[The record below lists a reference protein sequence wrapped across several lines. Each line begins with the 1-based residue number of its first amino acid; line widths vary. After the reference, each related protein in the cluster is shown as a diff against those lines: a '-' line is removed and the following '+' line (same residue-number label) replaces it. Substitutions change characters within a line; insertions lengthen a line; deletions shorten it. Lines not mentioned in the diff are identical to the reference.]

1 MKSGY
6 IPKGEASHILASLQ
20 PANRLALEVSLHT
33 GLRIG
38 DVLDLKTNE
47 LARRMTIRERKTGKT
62 RRVSLPGELLER
74 LEEQAGKIYVFEHR
88 SNCRRPRTRQ
98 AVYKDLRAAAARF
111 KVSTNLCPHS
121 LRKSWA
127 VEEYRRSGGD
137 LKRVQKLMNH
147 SNEAVTMLYALSN
160 LLDSRKKAK
169 K

>member
-1 MKSGY
+1 M
-6 IPKGEASHILASLQ
+6 
-20 PANRLALEVSLHT
+20 
-33 GLRIG
+33 
-38 DVLDLKTNE
+38 
-47 LARRMTIRERKTGKT
+47 
-62 RRVSLPGELLER
+62 
-74 LEEQAGKIYVFEHR
+74 FEHR

-121 LRKSWA
+121 LRKAWA
-127 VEEYRRSGGD
+127 VEEYQRSGGD

-160 LLDSRKKAK
+160 LLDKRKAGK